1 MTSVVQRRQQRGR
14 PEGGQYASTRR
25 PEQTTHL
32 APAEFDT
39 STCKS
44 KADRLAALTHDD
56 VKVRV
61 AAIEA
66 GFATTLDERTA
77 ALADPETTLV
87 AIRSGCIKKFAT
99 AEEHGLSKEPE
110 VATAAQ
116 HVAVELALKRGNS
129 EWVTRCVG
137 RGWVNDASHQLAVL
151 DIPVPNYSMA
161 RLAEE
166 LARRAKVLS
175 SEVIDRMCET
185 DHLPD
190 FVLWEAVRRNRI
202 GTPTMWLLTQRFP
215 GANYRENPLADA
227 ISNWSD
233 LDDPELV
240 EHLWRHPDER
250 VRTTILLRTGD
261 PRCAVEGI
269 DDPSHL
275 VRWAAASSKG
285 WRPREFIERC
295 VTHPDTDVRKAIASS
310 DRTLSVVQEEALLND
325 VFGDVRAAAV
335 RAGRVKLRRQMDG
348 FADEWNADVISALMS
363 QKRFPVPEALVDRY
377 STSVEARRAHIY
389 GGSGRRGLGT

>member
-1 MTSVVQRRQQRGR
+1 MTTVVQRRQQRGR

-32 APAEFDT
+32 APAEFDI

-77 ALADPETTLV
+77 ALADPETTLA

-129 EWVTRCVG
+129 EWISRCVG

-151 DIPVPNYSMA
+151 DFHTHSYTASRLATEMARRSKSMA
-161 RLAEE
+161 P
-166 LARRAKVLS
+166 
-175 SEVIDRMCET
+175 EVIDHMCEVGRFS
-185 DHLPD
+185 DSAI
-190 FVLWEAVRRNRI
+190 WEAVRRNRI
-202 GTPTMWLLTQRFP
+202 GTQTMRLLVKRFP
-215 GANYRENPLADA
+215 DANYRENPLADA
-227 ISNWSD
+227 VANWDD
-233 LDDPELV
+233 LDDPALIDQ
-240 EHLWRHPDER
+240 LWRHPDER
-250 VRTTILLRTGD
+250 VRAAILLRTGD
-261 PRCAVEGI
+261 PRSAVEGL

-275 VRWAAASSKG
+275 VRWASAASKG

-295 VTHPDTDVRKAIASS
+295 VTHPDTAVRQAIASS

-348 FADEWNADVISALMS
+348 FADEWDADVISALMS
-363 QKRFPVPEALVDRY
+363 QRRFPVPESLVDRH

-389 GGSGRRGLGT
+389 GGRGRRGLGS